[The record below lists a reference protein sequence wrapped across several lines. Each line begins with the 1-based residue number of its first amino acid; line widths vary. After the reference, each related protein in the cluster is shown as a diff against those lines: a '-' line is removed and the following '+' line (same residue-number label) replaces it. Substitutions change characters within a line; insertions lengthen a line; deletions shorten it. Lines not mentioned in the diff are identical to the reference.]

1 MKQLGSGEPQSMSLE
16 PSVLRKVNA
25 SLMDS
30 GSTKSVPGV
39 IGMRQTRDVLGVNVL
54 RELGK
59 YCTDFR
65 DWM

>member
-1 MKQLGSGEPQSMSLE
+1 MKQLGSGDPHSMSLE
-16 PSVLRKVNA
+16 PSVFLKVNA
-25 SLMDS
+25 NFTDS
-30 GSTKSVPGV
+30 GSTKSMPDVM
-39 IGMRQTRDVLGVNVL
+39 GMRHTRDVLGVKVL

>member
-1 MKQLGSGEPQSMSLE
+1 MKHEGSGEPQSMSLE

-30 GSTKSVPGV
+30 GSTKSLPGV
-39 IGMRQTRDVLGVNVL
+39 IGMRHTRVVFGVNVL
-54 RELGK
+54 KELGK
-59 YCTDFR
+59 NCTDFR